1 MKELIVKSLVKETS
15 LEEKEVENL
24 LEIPPSPDLGDYAF
38 PCFILSRKLKKSP
51 NQIAQDLAKKLNT
64 KALEKVEA
72 KGPYVNFFLNRGKLA
87 EQTLNEILKKKE
99 KYGSSKIGKD
109 RKIVIEFSSPN
120 IAKPFG
126 IGHLRSTI
134 IGNSLANITSFLGYR
149 PVKLNHLGDWGT
161 PFGKVIAG
169 YKHFG
174 SEKELKKDPI
184 KHLYDCYVKANK
196 DESLDEEARN
206 WFKKME
212 SNDKEALSLWDR
224 FRKLSLESFGKL
236 YDLMNLQFDT
246 ISGESAYHGKMKK
259 TVNLLKNKKLLEES
273 EGAFIVNLEKDNLG
287 VALIQKSDG
296 ATLYATRDIT
306 AAIDRHAKYKFEK
319 MIYEVGSEQ
328 NLYFQ
333 QLFRVLELM
342 GFSWAKDCIHVSH
355 GLYLGEDS
363 KKLATR
369 KGKTIFLEEIIDETK
384 RLAAKEIKKRDPK
397 LSAKELERR
406 SLKIALAAIFYGDL
420 KNYRE
425 NSIIFNVE
433 KFLSFEGNTGPY
445 LLYTYARAKSI
456 LRKSKPTKKKLTINS
471 LNNSEKNLIS
481 ELSKFPEIVERAYK
495 NLAPNLIANYSYQI
509 AQQFNEFYH
518 KNKIIGS
525 ENEQFGLALVESF
538 SQVLQNALTLL
549 GIDVLEQM

>member
-1 MKELIVKSLVKETS
+1 MKGSITKLIAKETS
-15 LEEKEVENL
+15 LNPKEVEKI
-24 LEIPPSPDLGDYAF
+24 LETPPSQDLGDYAF
-38 PCFILSRKLKKSP
+38 PCFILSKKLKKSP
-51 NQIAQDLAKKLNT
+51 NQIAEDLAKKIKSKN
-64 KALEKVEA
+64 LEKIEA
-72 KGPYVNFFLNRGKLA
+72 RGPYVNFFINRKNLA
-87 EQTLNEILKKKE
+87 EETLKEILRKKD
-99 KYGSSKIGKD
+99 KYGSSKIGKN
-109 RKIVIEFSSPN
+109 KKVVIEFSSPN

-134 IGNSLANITSFLGYR
+134 IGNSLAHITSFLGYS

-196 DESLDEEARN
+196 DKSLDEEARN

-212 SNDKEALSLWDR
+212 SNDKETLALWER
-224 FRKLSLESFGKL
+224 FRKLSLKSFGKL
-236 YDLMNLQFDT
+236 YDLMNIQFDK
-246 ISGESAYHGKMKK
+246 ISGESAYHGKMEK
-259 TVNLLKNKKLLEES
+259 TVKLLKDKKLLEES
-273 EGAFIVNLEKDNLG
+273 EGAFIVNLEKDKLG

-296 ATLYATRDIT
+296 ATLYATRDLT
-306 AAIDRHAKYKFEK
+306 AAIDRHEKYKFEK

-333 QLFRVLELM
+333 QLFKVLELM

-369 KGKTIFLEEIIDETK
+369 KGKTIFMEDIIEETK
-384 RLAAKEIKKRDPK
+384 NLAKQEIAKREK
-397 LSAKELERR
+397 LSTKQLDERAI
-406 SLKIALAAIFYGDL
+406 KIALAAIFYGDL
-420 KNYRE
+420 KNHRSADAVFDIQ
-425 NSIIFNVE
+425 N
-433 KFLSFEGNTGPY
+433 FLSFEGNTGPY

-456 LRKSKPTKKKLTINS
+456 LKKSKYKKSKYKIPELS
-471 LNNSEKNLIS
+471 PEEKQLILQ
-481 ELSKFPEIVERAYK
+481 LSKFPETVERAHK

-509 AQQFNEFYH
+509 SQQFNEFYH
-518 KNKIIGS
+518 KSKIIGS
-525 ENEQFGLALVESF
+525 ENEQFGLALVEAF
-538 SQVLQNALTLL
+538 SQTLKNALNLL
-549 GIDVLEQM
+549 GIEVLEQM